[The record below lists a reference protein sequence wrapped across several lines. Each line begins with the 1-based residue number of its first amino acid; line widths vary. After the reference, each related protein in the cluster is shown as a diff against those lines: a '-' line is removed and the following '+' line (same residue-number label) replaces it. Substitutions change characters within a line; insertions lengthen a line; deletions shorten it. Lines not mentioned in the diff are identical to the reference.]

1 MTDIKLGSNNDF
13 VIEDGSFLL
22 ITETSELVRQR
33 LLNKLR
39 AFTGTLFT
47 NVDYGVDQ
55 TLFFERGTKSLLD
68 QNLKTLIS
76 ETQGIISL
84 VSFESSVGT
93 DRFYRCSFVYSTEV
107 GEIEGIDGLTLGA
120 NGTILDEG
128 IWKDGR
134 WVFTGTWQED
144 EIWGSD

>member
-1 MTDIKLGSNNDF
+1 MTDVKLGTNNDF
-13 VIEDGSFLL
+13 EIIDGSFSL
-22 ITETSELVRQR
+22 IQETSELVKQR

-55 TLFFERGTKSLLD
+55 TLFFERGTKTLLD

-76 ETQGIISL
+76 ETKGIISL
-84 VSFESSVGT
+84 VNFESKVGT

-107 GEIEGIDGLTLGA
+107 GEIQGIDGLTLGA
-120 NGTILDEG
+120 NGVILDEG
-128 IWKDGR
+128 IWKDGK
-134 WVFTGTWQED
+134 WVFSGTWQDE